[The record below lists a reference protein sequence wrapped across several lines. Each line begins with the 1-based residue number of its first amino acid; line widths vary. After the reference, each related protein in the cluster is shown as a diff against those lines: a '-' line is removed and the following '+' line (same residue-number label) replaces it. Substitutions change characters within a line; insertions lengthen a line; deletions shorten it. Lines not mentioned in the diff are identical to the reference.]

1 MYTNF
6 INILRDEL
14 KGKLPGEKAHLKMS
28 PNVRFT
34 GLKEPNKNETRESA
48 VLILFYPKSN
58 RLYIP
63 FIQRPTYNGAH
74 SGQISLPGGKVE
86 SGELDFS
93 QTALRE
99 TYEEIGVNTDDIEI
113 IGQLSPIYIPNSNFN
128 VWPYVGYINYTP
140 EFNPDTYEVE
150 SILEASLS
158 QIVNPENIDFFEKEK
173 NGILIKAPYINI
185 DGRKVWGATAM
196 IMSELIEIINSPK
209 QSPTPLD
216 FYNVHN
222 AQESH

>member
-34 GLKEPNKNETRESA
+34 GLIEPNKNETRESA
-48 VLILFYPKSN
+48 VLILFYPKNNS
-58 RLYIP
+58 LYIP
-63 FIQRPTYNGAH
+63 FIQRPTYKGAH

-86 SGELDFS
+86 QGELDFS
-93 QTALRE
+93 HTALRE
-99 TYEEIGVNTDDIEI
+99 TYEEIGVNTEDIEI
-113 IGQLSPIYIPNSNFN
+113 IGQLSTIFIPNSNFN
-128 VWPYVGYINYTP
+128 VSPYIGYINYTP
-140 EFNPDTYEVE
+140 DFKPDSYEVE
-150 SILEASLS
+150 SIIEAPLS
-158 QIVNPENIDFFEKEK
+158 QMVNPKSIDFFEKNK
-173 NGILIKAPYINI
+173 NGIIIKAPFYNI
-185 DGRKVWGATAM
+185 YGHTIWGATAM
-196 IMSELIEIINSPK
+196 IISELIEIITSSK
-209 QSPTPLD
+209 KSPTPLD